1 MVCAP
6 VTPVRR
12 YCHSCETSWMT
23 PPDTNKCW
31 SCGKWGRRVAPPR
44 KTPENTPDRPV
55 VQWNPFA

>member
-1 MVCAP
+1 M
-6 VTPVRR
+6 TPIRR
-12 YCHSCETSWMT
+12 FCWTCETSWMT